1 MLSWQDEYK
10 IDMAVSKVR
19 DAMLN
24 CKYNPLIKNLE
35 LEVEKLKMENQEI
48 QMKKIINVCDKCGK
62 TWTDNPRQIFN
73 ISVKSPF

>member
-35 LEVEKLKMENQEI
+35 LEVEKLKMEN
-48 QMKKIINVCDKCGK
+48 
-62 TWTDNPRQIFN
+62 
-73 ISVKSPF
+73 